1 MNRVKLSGW
10 IPIFVFL
17 ILLLG
22 WQLVHLTTEWLW
34 FKEVGYTQ
42 VFTISLLAQ
51 GKAGLIL
58 GGIFFLL
65 LYINLTLAVRL
76 SRTSRPWLAHTLVLE
91 EKKLTK
97 WIRYTSLFLGLLAVF
112 AGTNSAQSLLLFSH
126 GLPFKIYDPL
136 LNRDVSFYT
145 FTLPF
150 LRHLYGYTIAGLI
163 FSFMGS
169 IIVYLMRGTV
179 ALTNRFQLEI
189 EPAARHHLLS
199 VGIFFFLVLSFGYW
213 LDLGDLPFAHRGVV
227 YGAGYAEATTQTWV
241 LKALITICLITSLVI
256 IYAIF
261 RRDLRPVAFIIL
273 FLVFSHIVG
282 RNIYPALV
290 QRFVVIPNEIA
301 LESPYLKHN
310 IHFTRL
316 AYGLDRIEEREFP
329 ALENLTLKDIQKN
342 GPTIKNIRL
351 WDYTPLLQTFSQ
363 LQEIRTYYKFL
374 GVDNDRYHI
383 GGEYRQVMLAP
394 RELSY
399 SALPSRTWV
408 NEHLT
413 YTHGYGIVMGPVN
426 RVTKEGLPEFFIK
439 DIPPVS
445 VIDLK
450 VTRPE
455 IYFGEIE
462 SDYVFVKTKRPEFDY
477 PVGEKNVYTRYMG
490 EGGVPL
496 NFWRK
501 ILFTARF
508 KSLMILLSDDIT
520 SESRIMYYRN
530 VRERV
535 QKVAPFAILDG
546 DPYLVVTADGR
557 LVWILDGYTVTD
569 RFPYSEPTPRLGNY
583 IRNSLKAT
591 VDAYDGKIKLYIS
604 DPSDPM
610 INTYARIYPGML
622 RSLSEMPAD
631 LRKHLRYPPGFLSV
645 QARMYRIYHMRDP
658 QVFYNKE
665 DIWTIP
671 HLSQGGAE
679 QEMRPYYT
687 IMKLPEGEK
696 EEYIL
701 LLPFTPAKKD
711 NMSAWLAARCDD
723 PHYGK
728 LIVYT
733 FPKQRLV
740 YGPRQIAA
748 RINQDAYISQQLSLW
763 NQRGSRAIMGNL
775 LAIPIEQS
783 IIYVQPI
790 FLASERGQLP
800 ELKRIILAYGNSIVM
815 EENLE
820 LAINRLFGQ
829 AAIAPPKPSG
839 EETISRPVRR
849 LTVKDALNHW
859 REAQKHLR
867 EGNWSLF
874 GEEIKKM
881 ENVLKELAKESP

>member
-1 MNRVKLSGW
+1 MNRVKLPGW
-10 IPIFVFL
+10 IFVLIFL
-17 ILLLG
+17 ILIAA
-22 WQLVHLTTEWLW
+22 WQLIHLLTEWLW

-42 VFTISLLAQ
+42 VFSINLLAQ
-51 GKAGLIL
+51 GKASLIL
-58 GGIFFLL
+58 GGIFFVLL
-65 LYINLTLAVRL
+65 FLNLTLAIRL
-76 SRTSRPWLAHTLVLE
+76 SRNGRAWWTNSPLIF
-91 EKKLTK
+91 EKRIEKIAKSL
-97 WIRYTSLFLGLLAVF
+97 SLFLGFLALLSAM
-112 AGTNSAQSLLLFSH
+112 GSAQNYLLFFH
-126 GLPFKIYDPL
+126 GIPFKLNDPL
-136 LNRDVSFYT
+136 LNRDVSFYA

-150 LRHLYGYTIAGLI
+150 LRHLYGYIIAGLV
-163 FSFMGS
+163 FSLIGVSTIYALRGS
-169 IIVYLMRGTV
+169 IAFTTQFRLEFHPRARNHV
-179 ALTNRFQLEI
+179 LTIGILF
-189 EPAARHHLLS
+189 LLT
-199 VGIFFFLVLSFGYW
+199 LSFGYW
-213 LDLGDLPFAHRGVV
+213 LDLGDLPLAHRGVV
-227 YGAGYAEATTQTWV
+227 YGAGYTEATTQIWV
-241 LKALITICLITSLVI
+241 LKALMILCLITAFSLL
-256 IYAIF
+256 YAIL
-261 RRDLRPVAFIIL
+261 RRDLRPVIFFIL
-273 FLVFSHIVG
+273 LLLFSHIAG
-282 RNIYPALV
+282 RNIYPTLV
-290 QRFVVIPNEIA
+290 QRFIVTPNEIA

-310 IHFTRL
+310 IHYTRL

-329 ALENLTLKDIQKN
+329 ALENLTLKDIQRN
-342 GPTIKNIRL
+342 VPTIRNIRL
-351 WDYTPLLQTFSQ
+351 WDYAPLLQTFSQ
-363 LQEIRTYYKFL
+363 LQEIRTYYRFL
-374 GVDNDRYHI
+374 GVDNDRYQI

-413 YTHGYGIVMGPVN
+413 YTHGYGVVMGPVN

-445 VIDLK
+445 VVDVK

-455 IYFGEIE
+455 IYFGEVE

-477 PVGEKNVYTRYMG
+477 PVGEKNVYTRYEG

-496 NFWRK
+496 SFWRK
-501 ILFTARF
+501 LLFSARF

-520 SESRIMYYRN
+520 AESRIMYYRN
-530 VRERV
+530 IRERV

-546 DPYLVVTADGR
+546 DPYLVITKEGR

-591 VDAYDGKIKLYIS
+591 VDAYDGKVNLYIS
-604 DPSDPM
+604 DPSDPL
-610 INTYARIYPGML
+610 INTYARIYPGVL
-622 RSLSEMPAD
+622 RPLSEMPAD
-631 LRKHLRYPPGFLSV
+631 LRRHLRYPPGFLSV
-645 QARMYRIYHMRDP
+645 QARMYRVYHMKDP

-687 IMKLPEGEK
+687 IMKLPEGER

-701 LLPFTPAKKD
+701 LLPFTPSKKD

-820 LAINRLFGQ
+820 FSLNRLFGGDSTLRIKPAMEER
-829 AAIAPPKPSG
+829 AASPAKRFSA
-839 EETISRPVRR
+839 
-849 LTVKDALNHW
+849 KDALNHW
-859 REAQKHLR
+859 RSAQKHLR
-867 EGNWSLF
+867 DGNWALF

-881 ENVLKELAKESP
+881 ENILKELEKEAP